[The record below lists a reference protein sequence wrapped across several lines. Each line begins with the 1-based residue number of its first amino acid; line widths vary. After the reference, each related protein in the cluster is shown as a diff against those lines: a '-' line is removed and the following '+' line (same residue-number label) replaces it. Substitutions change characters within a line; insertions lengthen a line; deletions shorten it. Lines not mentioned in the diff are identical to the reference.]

1 MNRKNRKG
9 TIPFESQKVFRE
21 RSHKE
26 MKENQIGPKLEI
38 TQFLEQVS
46 VSFGSL
52 YKGFTIYIKIIWP
65 S

>member
-1 MNRKNRKG
+1 M
-9 TIPFESQKVFRE
+9 RE
-21 RSHKE
+21 NE
-26 MKENQIGPKLEI
+26 IGPKLET

-52 YKGFTIYIKIIWP
+52 YKGFTIYIKIIRP

>member
-1 MNRKNRKG
+1 M
-9 TIPFESQKVFRE
+9 RE
-21 RSHKE
+21 NE
-26 MKENQIGPKLEI
+26 TGPKLDI

-52 YKGFTIYIKIIWP
+52 YKGFTIYIKIIRP